1 MSKDSWKRFGDE
13 GYKHYQVVECGFK
26 YNMMDLQ
33 AAIGMH
39 QLERIESYWV
49 RRREIW
55 EYYNRKLAGLPV
67 MLPSEP
73 APDTHHAY
81 HLYTI
86 LIDEEKAVISR
97 DAFLDAMTA
106 HNIGV
111 GVHYLSI
118 PEHPYYRERFGW
130 KPEDFPQVQRV
141 GRRTVSLP
149 LSARLTEPD
158 IEDVIQAVRTIL
170 EPSAADAFGSQK

>member
-1 MSKDSWKRFGDE
+1 
-13 GYKHYQVVECGFK
+13 
-26 YNMMDLQ
+26 MDLQ

-55 EYYNRKLAGLPV
+55 EYYNRRLTGLPV
-67 MLPSEP
+67 TLPSEP
-73 APDTHHAY
+73 AIDTRHAY
-81 HLYTI
+81 HLYTV
-86 LIDEEKAVISR
+86 LIDVEKAGISR

-118 PEHPYYRERFGW
+118 PEHPYYQERFGW
-130 KPEDFPQVQRV
+130 KPEDFPQAQRI

-149 LSARLTEPD
+149 LSAKLTSD
-158 IEDVIQAVRTIL
+158 DCSDVALALQTTLDFQTRTK
-170 EPSAADAFGSQK
+170 GWT

>member
-1 MSKDSWKRFGDE
+1 
-13 GYKHYQVVECGFK
+13 
-26 YNMMDLQ
+26 
-33 AAIGMH
+33 MH
-39 QLERIESYWV
+39 QLERVESSW
-49 RRREIW
+49 RSRREIW

-67 MLPSEP
+67 RLPLKPS
-73 APDTHHAY
+73 ADTRHAY

-86 LIDEEKAVISR
+86 LIDEEKTGITR

-130 KPEDFPQVQRV
+130 KPEDFPQAQRI
-141 GRRTVSLP
+141 GRMTVSLP
-149 LSARLTEPD
+149 LSARLTEAD
-158 IEDVIQAVRTIL
+158 REDVIRAVRAIL
-170 EPSAADAFGSQK
+170 ESSPTGAFGPRK